1 MDYGKKAYMRAEE
14 LERRLDMLSAPKK
27 ENACS
32 VSAFDGREIKA
43 GREYKFGVLRGESE
57 CAVIVKI
64 SAEVYDC
71 GAVRLSLNGL
81 NIACAEFP
89 FLGKD
94 EKIILASVRAGSPAT
109 LSLSCE
115 NGFFGLVRKVEAV
128 ALGENVSLSSFS
140 GGAGSAENGDK
151 TGVAYCSGGVLRFA
165 VFDTFS
171 GAKET
176 EKAISGGTDAAVAA
190 SGDGFAIVYRDCFGG
205 LWETYVDK
213 NAVAGETTYLGVSG
227 DAVAVES
234 FGDGFVISYVKGGKV
249 YVLYTRSGFSEFAG
263 ESEIYFPYAAESV
276 ALCAGAGK
284 LILIIGSGGK
294 LFMKETVSGVGGE
307 FSINV
312 DITVEIT

>member
-71 GAVRLSLNGL
+71 GTVRLSMNGL

-94 EKIILASVRAGSPAT
+94 EKIILASVRAGSPAA
-109 LSLSCE
+109 LSLNCE
-115 NGFFGLVRKVEAV
+115 NGFFGLVSKVEAV

-140 GGAGSAENGDK
+140 GGAGSAENGNK
-151 TGVAYCSGGVLRFA
+151 TGVAYCSGGLLRFA

-171 GAKET
+171 GEKES
-176 EKAISGGTDAAVAA
+176 EEAICGGTDAAIAA

-205 LWETYVDK
+205 LWGT
-213 NAVAGETTYLGVSG
+213 VAGETTYLGVSG
-227 DAVAVES
+227 DAVAAES
-234 FGDGFVISYVKGGKV
+234 FGDGFAVAYVKGGKV
-249 YVLYTRSGFSEFAG
+249 YILYTRSGFSEFAG
-263 ESEIYFPYAAESV
+263 ESGIYFPYAAESV
-276 ALCAGAGK
+276 ALCSGAGK

-294 LFMKETVSGVGGE
+294 LFMKEAVSGVGGK
-307 FSINV
+307 FGVNAN
-312 DITVEIT
+312 ITVEIN